1 MSPKSNYFNLLNMKQ
16 KNLFAAA
23 ILIIAIIGVVGCS
36 GNKSQKSEPVTV
48 EKILADADN
57 YVGQTINL
65 EGVCSHVCSKSGMK
79 MFVADNADGK
89 TIRVESNSA
98 IGKFDKEAEDANVF
112 VRGKLVEDKLTEADL
127 QEMEKE
133 IAEGTAVEH
142 GEGGAGCAT
151 EQKAEGVEAGSSEMD
166 RINAFRA
173 RIAERQAA
181 EGKDYLS
188 FYYIEA
194 ESYKILK

>member
-1 MSPKSNYFNLLNMKQ
+1 MKNKKS
-16 KNLFAAA
+16 LFA
-23 ILIIAIIGVVGCS
+23 VVIVISALVAVSCS
-36 GNKSQKSEPVTV
+36 GNKSENKGTLTV
-48 EKILADADN
+48 ENILSDADN
-57 YVGQTINL
+57 YLGKTVNI

-79 MFVADNADGK
+79 MFVADNADGQ

-98 IGKFDKEAEDANVF
+98 IGKFDRGAESAKVF

-133 IAEGTAVEH
+133 VTEGTAVEH
-142 GEGGAGCAT
+142 GEGGAGCET
-151 EQKAEGVEAGSSEMD
+151 EQKAEGTEIGSSEMD

-173 RIAERQAA
+173 RIAERQAT

-188 FYYIEA
+188 FYHIEA

>member
-1 MSPKSNYFNLLNMKQ
+1 M
-16 KNLFAAA
+16 KNLFVAAF
-23 ILIIAIIGVVGCS
+23 LIIAAVAIVGCS
-36 GNKSQKSEPVTV
+36 GNKSQTNEPVTV

-57 YVGQTINL
+57 FVGQTIAL
-65 EGVCSHVCSKSGMK
+65 KGVCSHVCSKSGMK
-79 MFVADNADGK
+79 MFVADNADGQ

-133 IAEGTAVEH
+133 VTEGTAVQH
-142 GEGGAGCAT
+142 GEGGAGCET
-151 EQKAEGVEAGSSEMD
+151 EQKAEGIETGSSEMD